1 MKWKPDTHNIEFELE
16 NTENGM
22 ICLSFVSDEYEG
34 EPQQV
39 FETILA
45 EHQFINNPNLE

>member
-22 ICLSFVSDEYEG
+22 VCLSSVSNEYEG
-34 EPQQV
+34 EPQEI
-39 FETILA
+39 FEQILS
-45 EHQFINNPNLE
+45 ENRSINLE